1 MTEPTDP
8 DADAR
13 NALRLIGPDPQNW
26 VPERAGPDG
35 RPIDHNVAI
44 VGAGQS
50 GCAFAFAL
58 RRAGIGRVSVIDMA
72 DGEAA
77 AGVWRNAARM
87 NVLRTPKTLPGPE
100 LGIPALGFQSW
111 YEARHGGAAYAGFE
125 RIPRAAW
132 AEYLGWYRNFLDVPV
147 RYRTRLAQIEPADGH
162 FRLHLAGESGPTVET
177 TRKIILA
184 NGVAG
189 NGGPYIPP
197 VLSEGLPRR
206 LYAHTADAIDFAA
219 VRGKRVAVIG
229 GAASAFDAAAVALEA
244 GAASVDLFAR
254 RPSLAALPV
263 SRVRGYPGAYDNYP
277 ELPDAVRWH
286 QAIRFRRAGS
296 TAPADAIERV
306 LRFANFR
313 LHLAAPWEAARAEG
327 DGPDAAPI
335 VARAAG
341 EEFRCDFAI
350 AGTGYFVD
358 PHCRPELVDFAADIL
373 LWRDRYRP
381 PSDEEDP
388 YLGAH
393 PYLGAGHEYLEKAP
407 GRAPYLGDIHVHNP
421 AGFVSFGWPEG
432 DVPSM
437 KRGVPAIVARISRD
451 LFLAD
456 LEQHQIRLAAD
467 VVPDFAE
474 TLYEAAVRRA
484 KRPRGQENASDV
496 CSEAP
501 ADPTD

>member
-1 MTEPTDP
+1 MTDP

-26 VPERAGPDG
+26 VPERLGPDG
-35 RPIDHNVAI
+35 RAIDHNVAI
-44 VGAGQS
+44 VGGGQS

-58 RRAGIGRVSVIDMA
+58 RRAGIGRVAVIDGA
-72 DGEAA
+72 DSEAA
-77 AGVWRNAARM
+77 AGVWLNAARM

-100 LGIPALGFQSW
+100 LGIPALGFQAW
-111 YEARHGGAAYAGFE
+111 YEARHGHMAYAAFE

-132 AEYLGWYRNFLDVPV
+132 AEYLRWYRHFLGIPV
-147 RYRTRLAQIEPADGH
+147 RYRTRLLRIEPADNY
-162 FRLHLAGESGPTVET
+162 FRLHLEGAAGAAVET
-177 TRKIILA
+177 ARKLILA

-189 NGGPYIPP
+189 NGGPYVPP
-197 VLSEGLPRR
+197 VLSEALPPR
-206 LYAHTADAIDFAA
+206 LYAHTADAIDF
-219 VRGKRVAVIG
+219 VGLRNKRLAVIG

-254 RPSLAALPV
+254 RSTLASVPI
-263 SRVRGYPGAYDNYP
+263 SRVRGYPGAYDNYGD
-277 ELPDAVRWH
+277 LPDAVRWH

-306 LRFANFR
+306 LRFQNFR
-313 LHLAAPWEAARAEG
+313 LHLAAPWLAARTDG
-327 DGPDAAPI
+327 DGI
-335 VARAAG
+335 VAQAAG
-341 EEFRCDFAI
+341 TEFRFDFAI

-358 PHCRPELVDFAADIL
+358 PQVRPELADFADKIL
-373 LWRDRYRP
+373 LWRDRYHP
-381 PSDEEDP
+381 APDEEDP

-393 PYLGAGHEYLEKAP
+393 PYLGAGHEYLEKDAGTAP
-407 GRAPYLGDIHVHNP
+407 CLRDIHIHNP

-456 LEQHQIRLAAD
+456 LDQHRDRLTGD
-467 VVPDFAE
+467 VAPDFAE
-474 TLYEAAVRRA
+474 ALYE
-484 KRPRGQENASDV
+484 
-496 CSEAP
+496 
-501 ADPTD
+501 

>member
-1 MTEPTDP
+1 MTEPIDP

-26 VPERAGPDG
+26 VPERPAADG

-44 VGAGQS
+44 IGGGQS

-58 RRAGIGRVSVIDMA
+58 RRAGIGRVTVIDMA
-72 DGEAA
+72 DSEAA
-77 AGVWRNAARM
+77 AGVWLTAARM
-87 NVLRTPKTLPGPE
+87 NVLRTPKSLPGPE
-100 LGIPALGFQSW
+100 LGIAALGFQSW
-111 YEARHGGAAYAGFE
+111 YEARHGRAAYAATE

-132 AEYLGWYRNFLDVPV
+132 AEYLGWYRHFLAIPV
-147 RYRTRLAQIEPADGH
+147 RYRTRLVRIEPAEGH
-162 FRLHLAGESGPTVET
+162 FRLHLDTAAGVAVET
-177 TRKIILA
+177 ARKIILA

-197 VLSEGLPRR
+197 ALSEELPPH
-206 LYAHTADAIDFAA
+206 LYAHTADAIDFADL
-219 VRGKRVAVIG
+219 RGKRVAVLG
-229 GAASAFDAAAVALEA
+229 GAASAFDAAGVALEA
-244 GAASVDLFAR
+244 GAAAVDLFAR
-254 RPSLAALPV
+254 RASLASIPIA
-263 SRVRGYPGAYDNYP
+263 RVRGYPGAYDNYDA
-277 ELPDAVRWH
+277 LPDAVRWH

-296 TAPADAIERV
+296 TAPTDAIERV

-313 LHLAAPWEAARAEG
+313 LHLAAPWLSARAEAG
-327 DGPDAAPI
+327 GI

-341 EEFRCDFAI
+341 EEFRFDFAI

-358 PHCRPELVDFAADIL
+358 PHSRPELVDFAERIL

-381 PSDEEDP
+381 PPDEEDS

-393 PYLGAGHEYLEKAP
+393 PYLGGGHEYLEKAP
-407 GRAPYLGDIHVHNP
+407 GAAPYLRDIHVHNP

-456 LEQHQIRLAAD
+456 VELHKARLTAD
-467 VVPDFAE
+467 VAPDFAE
-474 TLYEAAVRRA
+474 ALYARAVCREKAA
-484 KRPRGQENASDV
+484 GTIE
-496 CSEAP
+496 
-501 ADPTD
+501 